1 VTEPA
6 PTPRSVADVD
16 PNFEKQLRAL
26 KADSKANGDAL
37 RANTAPRWFRPDGW
51 GGDVFDYAGI
61 AAAFNR
67 DAANDMVVKAVS
79 DAEAPGTTGDL
90 VAATTQIDYLAC
102 LERAFRVRHAMPG
115 PRLLLH
121 AAGTLQG
128 AGHDK
133 GVYSLC
139 GVEYVRR
146 LVAEAKQGG

>member
-1 VTEPA
+1 MSEPA

-16 PNFEKQLRAL
+16 PNFERQLRAL
-26 KADSKANGDAL
+26 KEDARRNGDAL
-37 RANTAPRWFRPDGW
+37 RQNTPTRWFRPEDFA
-51 GGDVFDYAGI
+51 GDVFDYA
-61 AAAFNR
+61 AVHRAFNR
-67 DAANDMVVKAVS
+67 DAANDMVVRAIS

-90 VAATTQIDYLAC
+90 IAAATQIDYLAC
-102 LERAFRVRHAMPG
+102 LERAFHVRHGMTG

-121 AAGTLQG
+121 AAGTLAG
-128 AGHDK
+128 AGQDK

>member
-1 VTEPA
+1 MTDPL

-16 PNFEKQLRAL
+16 PNFERQLRAL
-26 KADSKANGDAL
+26 RDDSRHNGAAL
-37 RANTAPRWFRPDGW
+37 RANTAPRWFRPAGW
-51 GGDVFDYAGI
+51 AGDVFDYEAMGR
-61 AAAFNR
+61 AYNR
-67 DAANDMVVKAVS
+67 DAANDMVVRAVS

-90 VAATTQIDYLAC
+90 VAAVTQSDYLAC

-121 AAGTLQG
+121 AAGSLQG
-128 AGHDK
+128 AGHEK